1 MEGIIIG
8 VVTFFLIGIFHPLV
22 IKGEYYF
29 GRKVNKF
36 FILFG
41 IIFVALSLYIK
52 SLILSIFAGVIACCS
67 FWSIGEV
74 IEQEQRVLKGWFKE
88 NPKRKDYYD
97 KIREEKQNNLD
108 K

>member
-29 GRKVNKF
+29 GKKINKYF
-36 FILFG
+36 ALLG
-41 IIFVALSLYIK
+41 LIFVLVSIYIE
-52 SLILSIFAGVIACCS
+52 SLIPSIFAGVIACCC

-74 IEQEQRVLKGWFKE
+74 NEQEERVLKGRFKE

-97 KIREEKQNNLD
+97 KIRKNNNLD

>member
-8 VVTFFLIGIFHPLV
+8 AVTFFLIEIFHPLV

-29 GRKVNKF
+29 GKKINKYF
-36 FILFG
+36 ALFG
-41 IIFVALSLYIK
+41 LIFVVISIYIE
-52 SLILSIFAGVIACCS
+52 SLIPSIFAGVIACCC

-74 IEQEQRVLKGWFKE
+74 IEQEERVLKGWFKE
-88 NPKRKDYYD
+88 NPKRKAYYD
-97 KIREEKQNNLD
+97 EVRNKKTLN

>member
-29 GRKVNKF
+29 GKKINKYF
-36 FILFG
+36 ALSG
-41 IIFVALSLYIK
+41 LIFVGISIYIN
-52 SLILSIFAGVIACCS
+52 SLIPSIFAGVIACCC

-74 IEQEQRVLKGWFKE
+74 NEQEKRVLKGWL
-88 NPKRKDYYD
+88 RKIPREKNTT
-97 KIREEKQNNLD
+97 KI
-108 K
+108 

>member
-29 GRKVNKF
+29 GKKINKYF
-36 FILFG
+36 ALSG
-41 IIFVALSLYIK
+41 LIFVGISIYVK
-52 SLILSIFAGVIACCS
+52 SLIPSIFAGVIACCC

-74 IEQEQRVLKGWFKE
+74 NEQEKRVLKGWFKE
-88 NPKRKDYYD
+88 NPKRKEYYENIRKNKNFD
-97 KIREEKQNNLD
+97 K
-108 K
+108 

>member
-29 GRKVNKF
+29 GKKINKYF
-36 FILFG
+36 ALFG
-41 IIFVALSLYIK
+41 LIFVLVSIYIE
-52 SLILSIFAGVIACCS
+52 SLIPSIFAGVIACCC

-74 IEQEQRVLKGWFKE
+74 NEQEERVLKGRFKE

-97 KIREEKQNNLD
+97 KIRKNKNLD